1 MSLRL
6 YIIALFS
13 SLAILSGCQRSGIQA
28 YWDKY
33 KFNFD
38 DIQKEED
45 HFADFATLA
54 INSPKKDSFKAIDR
68 LFDKLA
74 KDEVAYYVYTSWI
87 DGVFYSVLSPC
98 RNADLYSKA
107 VDRIVTDGVLTESEC
122 EQYKRKREW
131 IGYNQT
137 GTPATLPGVSV
148 NGESVLV
155 LVLDQGCPSCRL
167 ALNSLASKP
176 EWADIR
182 KIAICCGYG
191 PAPAADAWE
200 FYLPPNASAVFD
212 PQMTPVFF
220 VVDEDGNVE
229 TEYQFVKY

>member
-1 MSLRL
+1 MSR
-6 YIIALFS
+6 YTAIIFCLAL
-13 SLAILSGCQRSGIQA
+13 LVGCQAKGVSDF
-28 YWDKY
+28 WDTHSIDY
-33 KFNFD
+33 S
-38 DIQKEED
+38 DINAAQD
-45 HFADFATLA
+45 QFADFAELA
-54 INSPKKDSFKAIDR
+54 VAAPENEALSAIDA
-68 LFDKLA
+68 LFDKLKEDA
-74 KDEVAYYVYTSWI
+74 VAYYIYTDWL
-87 DGVFYSVLSPC
+87 DGAFYNIFSPC
-98 RNADLYSKA
+98 RNSAIYSKA

-137 GTPATLPGVSV
+137 GTAATLPGVSV

-229 TEYQFVKY
+229 TEYQFVKN